1 MQSKSIINKNKFE
14 LEKEQ
19 QLLRQ
24 FFDISTL
31 RERLKNEE
39 TIATEYLTNDNNWH
53 TARFIVRRRNNS
65 NTITDVLY
73 VTQIISASKRREQSW
88 ITIAEEANKANVAKT
103 EFISQIAHDIRTPM
117 NAIMGFTNITS
128 QHITEPDKVKYGKD
142 LAINCVKHDII
153 YSEIFADP
161 LRIKQI
167 YTNILSNA
175 IKYTPDGGSVTFEMY
190 QQKIPNS
197 KNIFLIAKISDTGI
211 GMSKEYIENMY
222 SKFTRET
229 DSRINKVPGYG
240 LGLSIVKYLTDIMN
254 GHIDVESELG
264 KGTTFTITLE
274 IPYLKKR
281 SRTSPETLTID
292 DYSKIC
298 SGMHLLVAEDNEL
311 NYEVISEI
319 LTFLKHTAF
328 Q

>member
-117 NAIMGFTNITS
+117 NAIMGFTDITS

-142 LAINCVKHDII
+142 LAINCVKHLK
-153 YSEIFADP
+153 FAAPNKP
-161 LRIKQI
+161 LQDAA
-167 YTNILSNA
+167 NI
-175 IKYTPDGGSVTFEMY
+175 
-190 QQKIPNS
+190 
-197 KNIFLIAKISDTGI
+197 
-211 GMSKEYIENMY
+211 
-222 SKFTRET
+222 
-229 DSRINKVPGYG
+229 
-240 LGLSIVKYLTDIMN
+240 
-254 GHIDVESELG
+254 
-264 KGTTFTITLE
+264 
-274 IPYLKKR
+274 
-281 SRTSPETLTID
+281 
-292 DYSKIC
+292 
-298 SGMHLLVAEDNEL
+298 
-311 NYEVISEI
+311 
-319 LTFLKHTAF
+319 
-328 Q
+328 